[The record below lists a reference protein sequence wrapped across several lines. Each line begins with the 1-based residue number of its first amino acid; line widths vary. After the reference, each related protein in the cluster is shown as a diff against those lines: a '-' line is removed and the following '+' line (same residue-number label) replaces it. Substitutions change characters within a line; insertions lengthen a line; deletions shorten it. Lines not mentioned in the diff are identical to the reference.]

1 MSGTV
6 RLNLGVPLQ
15 RFSVTVQHSTP
26 RVPNPLETALIHI
39 VLRLGGFPHYR
50 ERSLA
55 GLFKDMLCIP
65 QPELWLAP
73 LLEELTDIRLLTCN
87 CDLDDVGAIVLG
99 DLALTERGQKMVNN
113 GRLLGRPQ
121 RINVTWCWD
130 PVAQEVRNTQQWER
144 VAAQAPTL
152 ALPAGAYD
160 DVFPMEA
167 FRADLPNA
175 PWFRSGETEI
185 EAVTVAGAPELG
197 WESVSVG
204 LALDGTRLAC
214 TTDRPAVR
222 RYLQEQEDAPLTNR
236 LAAAVFGDDYA
247 DFDEW
252 DHVIPSDTDSFVSLA
267 QIAQR
272 LAASAELAFDNLAL
286 NTFDGI
292 EHASSGRLRVHYSG
306 TDEAAEVES
315 GEGEGHLIVSG
326 RTMPAPDCS
335 LVGDGRAWRLCR
347 VAVQI
352 GRAVVP
358 VPVALQLPGT
368 RAVADAPLVH
378 ELLETRQPLHIAAA
392 LRLDAATAWPALLQ
406 GLRSTHQGKDCLD
419 VVLAWITEMLRLD
432 AKTVAVLDRSVLQ
445 DVYAQALREHGR
457 IDTAGELTTWRIAMQ
472 ALEPPAPQPLLE
484 QLLEAAYPAVS
495 IAALQGMTVEAR
507 KVVKDYCIP
516 YGPTSYSRSL
526 VAELL
531 NLGSLEEVERALRN
545 PNPFESGLRSLW
557 KDGAALA
564 RMLGAPFPV
573 RPPAPNALAKILRER
588 KGDACMDAARQWRA
602 TLDAFYQFAQVEA
615 PPQASPLEATRV
627 GLQEW
632 EDQLLRAA
640 ANDSG
645 RFDHVFVADT
655 NALINM
661 PELPLKMTGNV
672 LLVLPQTVLDEL
684 DRKKRDPALTKAC
697 SQAVRLVRDMPE
709 SRRRYEESDLARLP
723 ADFEDTPD
731 NRILSVAMKYH
742 HPNLRLISDDSVL
755 SAKAESMKITA
766 VKIERFGGGHATRAQ
781 TQRQAGKHSQPKKG
795 RVA

>member
-39 VLRLGGFPHYR
+39 VLRLGSFPHYR
-50 ERSLA
+50 ERSLVE
-55 GLFKDMLCIP
+55 LFRVMLCIP

-73 LLEELTDIRLLTCN
+73 MLEELTDIRLLTCSR
-87 CDLDDVGAIVLG
+87 DLEDVGAIVLG
-99 DLALTERGQKMVNN
+99 DLALTERGQKMINN

-130 PVAQEVRNTQQWER
+130 PVAQEIRDPQQWER
-144 VAAQAPTL
+144 VSKQVPAL
-152 ALPAGAYD
+152 ALPVGAYD

-167 FRADLPNA
+167 FRADLSNA
-175 PWFRSGETEI
+175 PWFRIGETEI
-185 EAVTVAGAPELG
+185 EAVTVAGGPELG
-197 WESVSVG
+197 WESVSVA

-214 TTDRPAVR
+214 STARPAVR
-222 RYLQEQEDAPLTNR
+222 QYLMEQDDALLTGQ
-236 LAAAVFGDDYA
+236 LAAAVFGDGYA

-252 DHVIPSDTDSFVSLA
+252 DHVVPSGTDNFISLA
-267 QIAQR
+267 HIAQR
-272 LAASAELAFDNLAL
+272 LDASVDLAFDNVAL
-286 NTFDGI
+286 STFDGSG
-292 EHASSGRLRVHYSG
+292 HASSGRLRVHYSG
-306 TDEAAEVES
+306 TDEPAEVES
-315 GEGEGHLIVSG
+315 DKGEGHLIITG
-326 RTMPAPDCS
+326 RTMPTPDCN
-335 LVGDGRAWRLCR
+335 LVSDGRGWRLCR
-347 VAVQI
+347 VTVQI
-352 GRAVVP
+352 GHSAVP
-358 VPVALQLPGT
+358 VPVALQLQRT
-368 RAVADAPLVH
+368 QAVADAALAH
-378 ELLETRQPLHIAAA
+378 ELLETRQPLHITAA

-406 GLRSTHQGKDCLD
+406 GLRSTHQGKACLD
-419 VVLAWITEMLRLD
+419 AVLAWITEMLRQVPG
-432 AKTVAVLDRSVLQ
+432 AAAVLDRGVLQ
-445 DVYAQALREHGR
+445 DVFAQALREQGR
-457 IDTAGELTTWRIAMQ
+457 IDAAGELTTWRIAMQ

-484 QLLEAAYPAVS
+484 QLLGAAYPAVS
-495 IAALQGMTVEAR
+495 IAALQGMTAEAR

-516 YGPTSYSRSL
+516 YGPASYSGSL

-557 KDGAALA
+557 KDGVALA
-564 RMLGAPFPV
+564 RMLGTPFPV
-573 RPPAPNALAKILRER
+573 RPPAPNVLAKILRER
-588 KGDACMDAARQWRA
+588 KGETCMDALRRWRA
-602 TLDAFYQFAQVEA
+602 ALDAFYQFAQVD
-615 PPQASPLEATRV
+615 PPQASPLEASRAA
-627 GLQEW
+627 LQGW
-632 EDQLLRAA
+632 EDQLLRAV

-645 RFDHVFVADT
+645 KFDHVFVADT

-672 LLVLPQTVLDEL
+672 LLVLPQMVLDEL
-684 DRKKRDPALTKAC
+684 DRKKRDPALAKAC
-697 SQAVRLVRDMPE
+697 SQAVRRVRDMPE

-766 VKIERFGGGHATRAQ
+766 VKIERFGGGYATR
-781 TQRQAGKHSQPKKG
+781 TQPQRHAGKQSQPKKG